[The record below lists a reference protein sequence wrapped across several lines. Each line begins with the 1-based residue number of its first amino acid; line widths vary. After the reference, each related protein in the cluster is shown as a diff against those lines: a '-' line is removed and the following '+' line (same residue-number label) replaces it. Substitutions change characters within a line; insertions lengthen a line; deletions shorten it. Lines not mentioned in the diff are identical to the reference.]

1 MEKITLPMLR
11 GIMMLPSP
19 YLPYD
24 NSPSFGVCRYCG
36 QVTQVTGFKD
46 QESADDFATAH
57 CECTDGRRYFNIVTA
72 RTKINRLFADF
83 DAPVREMLIENAE
96 MVQDEEIMDASI
108 KLTACIKCK
117 VNKNSKG
124 RLNILRTNTD
134 TQQETV

>member
-1 MEKITLPMLR
+1 MSCITLPMLQY
-11 GIMMLPSP
+11 IMTLPSP

-36 QVTQVTGFKD
+36 QVTQVAGFKD
-46 QESADDFATAH
+46 QASADEFVTSH
-57 CECTDGRRYFNIVTA
+57 CECTDGRRYFNIATA

-83 DAPVREMLIENAE
+83 DSPVREMLIENAE

-124 RLNILRTNTD
+124 YLIIVRTDTN
-134 TQQETV
+134 TQQEAV